1 MNQKTQRRRLER
13 RKARVRKKVQG
24 TPQRP
29 RLTVFRSNTHI
40 YAQVVDD
47 VAGLTLAAAS
57 SKDVSLRETVKS
69 GSSAAA
75 AQAVGKLL
83 AERARAAN
91 VTNVVFDRN
100 GRLYHGRVKAL
111 ADASREGG
119 LAF

>member
-24 TPQRP
+24 TSERP
-29 RLTVFRSNTHI
+29 RLTVFRSNAHI

-47 VAGLTLAAAS
+47 IAGLTLAAAS
-57 SKDVSLRETVKS
+57 SKDVNLRETVKS

>member
-1 MNQKTQRRRLER
+1 M
-13 RKARVRKKVQG
+13 
-24 TPQRP
+24 
-29 RLTVFRSNTHI
+29 FRSNAHI

-47 VAGLTLAAAS
+47 IAGLTLASAS
-57 SKDVSLRETVKS
+57 SRDASLRETVQS
-69 GSSAAA
+69 GSSKVA

-100 GRLYHGRVKAL
+100 GRLYHGRVQAL

>member
-24 TPQRP
+24 TSGRP
-29 RLTVFRSNTHI
+29 RLTVFRSNAHI

-57 SKDVSLRETVKS
+57 SMDAGLRESVKT
-69 GSSAAA
+69 GSSRAA

-83 AERARAAN
+83 AERAKAAN
-91 VTNVVFDRN
+91 VTDVVFDRN

>member
-1 MNQKTQRRRLER
+1 MNLKTQRRRLER
-13 RKARVRKKVQG
+13 RKTRVRKKVQG
-24 TPQRP
+24 TSERP
-29 RLTVFRSNTHI
+29 RLTVFRSNAHI

-57 SKDVSLRETVKS
+57 SKDAGLRETVKS
-69 GSSAAA
+69 GSSQEA

-83 AERARAAN
+83 AERAKAAN
-91 VTNVVFDRN
+91 VTDVVFDRN

-111 ADASREGG
+111 ADASREEG

>member
-1 MNQKTQRRRLER
+1 M
-13 RKARVRKKVQG
+13 
-24 TPQRP
+24 
-29 RLTVFRSNTHI
+29 FRSNAHI

-57 SKDVSLRETVKS
+57 SRDVSLRETVKS
-69 GSSAAA
+69 GSSKVA
-75 AQAVGKLL
+75 AQAVGTLL
-83 AERARAAN
+83 SERARAAN

>member
-1 MNQKTQRRRLER
+1 MNQKTQRHRLER

-24 TPQRP
+24 TSARP
-29 RLTVFRSNTHI
+29 RLTVFRSNAHI
-40 YAQVVDD
+40 YAQVIDD

-57 SKDVSLRETVKS
+57 SRDTGLRETVRS
-69 GSSAAA
+69 GSSKSA
-75 AQAVGKLL
+75 AQAVGQLL
-83 AERARAAN
+83 AERAKAAN
-91 VTNVVFDRN
+91 VTSVVFDRN

>member
-24 TPQRP
+24 TPERP
-29 RLTVFRSNTHI
+29 RLTVFRSNAHI

-47 VAGLTLAAAS
+47 VSGLTLAAAS
-57 SKDVSLRETVKS
+57 SMDATLRETIKS
-69 GSSAAA
+69 GSSKVA

-83 AERARAAN
+83 SERAKAAN

-119 LAF
+119 VVF

>member
-1 MNQKTQRRRLER
+1 M
-13 RKARVRKKVQG
+13 
-24 TPQRP
+24 
-29 RLTVFRSNTHI
+29 FRSNTHI

-57 SKDVSLRETVKS
+57 SREANLRESIKS
-69 GSSAAA
+69 GSSKVA

-91 VTNVVFDRN
+91 VTSVVFDRN